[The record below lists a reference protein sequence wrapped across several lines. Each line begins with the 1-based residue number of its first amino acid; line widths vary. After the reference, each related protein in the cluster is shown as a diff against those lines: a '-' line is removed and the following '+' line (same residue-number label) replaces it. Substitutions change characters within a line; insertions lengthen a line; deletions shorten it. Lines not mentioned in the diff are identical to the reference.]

1 MQFPPFVA
9 QWSYQAMIHELMGIN
24 NNKVNLKNLKG
35 PAKYK
40 EFMLSSEQDAFY
52 RENMFLNYNEIATNI
67 KTSMDELKEKF
78 RGIEIKKDKKLDT
91 LDEVKTFCEHY
102 PEFKKE
108 YDTISKHFYLLEE
121 IQKLVADN
129 CIFEVSETEQE
140 LTCQNSHSDSLRQVK
155 TLILKDEVRLV
166 DALRLAMVYALK
178 YEKNST
184 SEIQKLVQLLKKKG
198 LTDDE
203 AKQIKYLLNFAG
215 IKSKAHTEFSELLSA
230 DRMKLLT
237 KKVIKGLQNNA
248 VDNVFLQHVCLLKTI
263 LDDLIA
269 GKLNPSN
276 FPYCGT
282 IPLIER
288 PKEIIVF
295 IIGGATYEE
304 SLAVYNLNK
313 ENLDS
318 NLQIVL
324 GSTCVHNFESFLN
337 ELKFAN
343 RHQMSQAQKSQLASG
358 S

>member
-1 MQFPPFVA
+1 
-9 QWSYQAMIHELMGIN
+9 MIHELMGIT
-24 NNKVNLKNLKG
+24 NNKINLKNLKA
-35 PAKYK
+35 PSKYK
-40 EFMLSSEQDAFY
+40 EIILSPEQDEFY

-78 RGIEIKKDKKLDT
+78 RSIEMKKDKKLDT

-108 YDTISKHFYLLEE
+108 YDSISKHFYLMEE
-121 IQKLVADN
+121 VQKLIADN
-129 CIFEVSETEQE
+129 CIFEISETEQE
-140 LTCQNSHSDSLRQVK
+140 LACQNNHSDSLRQVK
-155 TLILKDEVRLV
+155 SLILKDQVRLV
-166 DALRLAMVYALK
+166 DALRLVMIYALR

-184 SEIQKLVQLLKKKG
+184 SELPKLIQSLKKKG
-198 LTDDE
+198 LSDDD
-203 AKQIKYLLNFAG
+203 AKQIRYLLNFAG
-215 IKSKAHTEFSELLSA
+215 LKAKTHTEFNELLSA
-230 DRMKLLT
+230 DRMKMFT
-237 KKVIKGLQNNA
+237 KKVIKGLQNN
-248 VDNVFLQHVCLLKTI
+248 VENVFLQHVCLLKTI

-269 GKLNPSN
+269 GRLNPSH

-288 PKEIIVF
+288 PREIIVF

-318 NLQIVL
+318 NLRIVL

-337 ELKFAN
+337 EIKFAN
-343 RHQMSQAQKSQLASG
+343 RHQMSQALKTAN
-358 S
+358 